1 MWPIVFSVLEQ
12 GFHRSSK
19 HFSLRSS
26 RSCLIWLK
34 WLLVLLLWCCGSP
47 KHVPAWPTVD
57 RRRPLQKVGLLPNHS
72 KLQVIF
78 WPIILSFQY
87 FYLLFLLVEWITRKL
102 LLLFWPSH
110 FYVAVVDLI
119 VYVWAF
125 CLSIISFFFIIL
137 LINNFKYVCPECLY
151 ISLLLYFAYHIIQFF
166 GNIYLFQLISY

>member
-19 HFSLRSS
+19 HFGLRSS

-72 KLQVIF
+72 KVQVIC

-87 FYLLFLLVEWITRKL
+87 FFIVIVLILTCRMHSSKIAFVVLTFSLLCSSCWFD
-102 LLLFWPSH
+102 F
-110 FYVAVVDLI
+110 F
-119 VYVWAF
+119 YVWAF
-125 CLSIISFFFIIL
+125 CLSIISFFFHYF
-137 LINNFKYVCPECLY
+137 IN
-151 ISLLLYFAYHIIQFF
+151 Q
-166 GNIYLFQLISY
+166 LF

>member
-19 HFSLRSS
+19 HFGLRSS

-57 RRRPLQKVGLLPNHS
+57 RRRPLKKVGLLPNNS
-72 KLQVIF
+72 KVQVIC

-119 VYVWAF
+119 F
-125 CLSIISFFFIIL
+125 LCLSFLLVNYLIFF
-137 LINNFKYVCPECLY
+137 
-151 ISLLLYFAYHIIQFF
+151 SLFY
-166 GNIYLFQLISY
+166 